1 MKNPNLT
8 KEEYKIL
15 EKEYDEFGK
24 LPPYE
29 KYYKIGL
36 FMQPIFLLIIF
47 ILPEKIL
54 TIFPFLNYFTNFM
67 SQIFPN
73 IEIYSSA
80 NKMPEL
86 TEFYF
91 SYAWMIAIITVIWCI
106 YTLPK
111 VAKEARKYFG
121 TGEFKNKGILKEKF
135 IPLFDTKNSIK
146 DYISKLL
153 AILFFGYGLYLAFS
167 GDLVDSFLGR
177 WMFDRFGLLFVA
189 IFQNIITYLLLF
201 VGITNFLIIKIN
213 LKRLKNNIKGV

>member
-86 TEFYF
+86 VKFYF
-91 SYAWMIAIITVIWCI
+91 SYAWVIAIIAVIWCI
-106 YTLPK
+106 YKLPK

-135 IPLFDTKNSIK
+135 IPLFKNKNKSLK
-146 DYISKLL
+146 DYVFIIFITIFLL
-153 AILFFGYGLYLAFS
+153 GVYL
-167 GDLVDSFLGR
+167 DLL
-177 WMFDRFGLLFVA
+177 
-189 IFQNIITYLLLF
+189 
-201 VGITNFLIIKIN
+201 
-213 LKRLKNNIKGV
+213 

>member
-15 EKEYDEFGK
+15 EKEYDEFFNKYHYGK
-24 LPPYE
+24 CFITILYTN
-29 KYYKIGL
+29 IVML
-36 FMQPIFLLIIF
+36 IIIF

-91 SYAWMIAIITVIWCI
+91 SYAWVIAIIAVIWCI

-135 IPLFDTKNSIK
+135 IPLFKNKNKSLK
-146 DYISKLL
+146 DYVFIIFITIFFVWCIFGFIVGNIVDTLL
-153 AILFFGYGLYLAFS
+153 GN
-167 GDLVDSFLGR
+167 
-177 WMFDRFGLLFVA
+177 WMFHSRFGLFIYAL
-189 IFQNIITYLLLF
+189 FQNLGIYALF
-201 VGITNFLIIKIN
+201 FIFTTIFLVRIN
-213 LKRLKNNIKGV
+213 LKRLKNNI